1 MKLTRAL
8 VVTALA
14 VTALHFPAA
23 AQTNPMRPGRWEV
36 TMQMEMPGMPMQMPA
51 MTNARCVTQQ
61 EIDSPNRG
69 LPSGPNKNPNDCKMS
84 DYKVSGN
91 VVTWTMA
98 CTGQQPMTGSGELK
112 FNGDSYDGLV
122 KMMMDQQQMTM
133 KMSGKRLGDCQ

>member
-1 MKLTRAL
+1 MKLIPIAAA
-8 VVTALA
+8 VALA
-14 VTALHFPAA
+14 AAASPAA
-23 AQTNPMRPGRWEV
+23 AQTSPMRPGQWEV

-51 MTNARCVTQQ
+51 MKNARCVTQQ

-69 LPSGPNKNPNDCKMS
+69 LPSGSKNPNDCKMS

-112 FNGDSYDGLV
+112 FNGDTYDGLV

-133 KMSGKRLGDCQ
+133 KMSGKRLGDCTK